1 MKKSLSILLG
11 LLIFFIPLK
20 LVSAVSLPGEGTLS
34 IDCTVQ
40 NTMPG
45 GTVNCEIIGTTNE
58 IAANKI
64 IFALKT
70 DNSSV
75 LVQNVK
81 SASDF
86 ELTSSTDTG
95 YTFATK
101 DVDGI
106 LGTFKIATF
115 DLKVLDSIEL
125 DNSINVNVNT
135 LSEQF
140 SFDNGTTDTDIDA
153 AVKSISINPIVSTIK
168 IECDDEQIYFNGTT
182 KCTIKGTTNYTVSKI
197 KKALF
202 KLETDNAL
210 ALIKDVEP
218 AYGFS
223 LENTSEDGY
232 LFKSTSRNTTN
243 FEIATFTLQANPTAS
258 QSFTT
263 KVSASSVVFTFE
275 NSVNDTK
282 VTPFNTQVKV
292 INLSGDNYLWK
303 IKLDRYDIGFK
314 SSITE
319 YELTV
324 ENKIKKLGY
333 CENYEDENALC
344 INDIEYHEK
353 ADITE
358 FHLDDVDLLK
368 WIEKVY
374 TMDDGEEKCNE
385 DDTICE
391 YILNDDRLL
400 YIEDN
405 DEEGI
410 FKSWLKLGDLKVG
423 LNTLKIEIT
432 AENKEK
438 REYIFKINRLDE
450 NGNDVTNKDEKIE
463 ENPKTGAFISI
474 AALTGIA
481 TLSSYAIVR
490 LKKKNKFNN

>member
-11 LLIFFIPLK
+11 LLTFFIPLK
-20 LVSAVSLPGEGTLS
+20 LVGATTLPGEGTLS
-34 IDCTVQ
+34 IDCT
-40 NTMPG
+40 NKKTMPG

-58 IAANKI
+58 VNANKI

-70 DNSSV
+70 DNGSV
-75 LVQNVK
+75 LVRNVK
-81 SASDF
+81 AAEDF
-86 ELTSSTDTG
+86 ELTSSTDTE
-95 YTFATK
+95 YTFTTE
-101 DVDGI
+101 GMS
-106 LGTFKIATF
+106 GTFKIATF
-115 DLKVLDSIEL
+115 DLKVLDSIKL

-140 SFDNGTTDTDIDA
+140 SFDNETTDTDIDTA
-153 AVKSISINPIVSTIK
+153 IESISISPIVGTIK
-168 IECDDEQIYFNGTT
+168 IECDDEQIYLDGKT

-197 KKALF
+197 ENALF

-223 LENTSEDGY
+223 LENKSEGGY
-232 LFKSTSRNTTN
+232 LFKSISRNTTN
-243 FEIATFTLQANPTAS
+243 FEIATFTLQANTTAS

-263 KVSASSVVFTFE
+263 KVSASSGIFMFQNGT
-275 NSVNDTK
+275 NDTK
-282 VTPFNTQVKV
+282 VTSSNTQVKV
-292 INLSGDNYLWK
+292 INLSGDNYLWG
-303 IKLDRYDIGFK
+303 IKFDRYDIGFK

-324 ENKIKKLGY
+324 ENKIKKLGL
-333 CENYEDENALC
+333 CKNYEDENALC
-344 INDIEYHEK
+344 INDMEYHEN
-353 ADITE
+353 ANITE
-358 FHLDDVDLLK
+358 FYLDDVDLLK
-368 WIEKVY
+368 WIEEVY
-374 TMDDGEEKCNE
+374 AICNE

-391 YILNDDRLL
+391 NILNEDRLL
-400 YIEDN
+400 YMEDN

-410 FKSWLKLGDLKVG
+410 YKSWLKLGDLKVG

-450 NGNDVTNKDEKIE
+450 NGNDITKKDEEII

-474 AALTGIA
+474 AALTGVA
-481 TLSSYAIVR
+481 ALSAYSIVR
-490 LKKKNKFNN
+490 LKRKNKFNN